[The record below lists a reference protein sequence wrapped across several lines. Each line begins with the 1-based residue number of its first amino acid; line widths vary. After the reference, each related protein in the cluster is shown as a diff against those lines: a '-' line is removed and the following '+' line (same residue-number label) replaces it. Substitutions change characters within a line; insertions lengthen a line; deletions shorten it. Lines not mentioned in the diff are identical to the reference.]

1 MCIEKELTT
10 TNQKNIEERKLEYLS
25 NVEESKR
32 KA

>member
-10 TNQKNIEERKLEYLS
+10 THQKTRKKRKLEYL
-25 NVEESKR
+25 NDVEESKR

>member
-10 TNQKNIEERKLEYLS
+10 THQKNIEERKLEYLS
-25 NVEESKR
+25 NIEESKR